1 MVAVIL
7 GALFIVAIIFLAIPA
22 FINARLSS
30 GFSKELKKVVDKY
43 GNSGDAKQFY
53 SDLLAMNCRPKTMR
67 GEIVWY
73 LNIST
78 ALIEQGKLDEGLELL
93 EILEGAGDKAEAEF
107 IRKHKENLKR
117 QRDEQ

>member
-1 MVAVIL
+1 
-7 GALFIVAIIFLAIPA
+7 
-22 FINARLSS
+22 
-30 GFSKELKKVVDKY
+30 
-43 GNSGDAKQFY
+43 
-53 SDLLAMNCRPKTMR
+53 MNCRPKTMR